1 MPLRAA
7 PLFATLPLLLFAACA
22 SAPPPP
28 DCPRC
33 PEPAAQEDSP
43 PPKAEAKPPIDA
55 EALDPDR
62 QRTIRL
68 MGFSKDG
75 SLVALAVGDD
85 LMGSTYQ
92 IFDPAKQQVVK
103 SYVYGAREADETW
116 ARVKRIHKLIELET
130 ASQRQPGSD
139 LVLLGGDTDDW
150 VVVYIM
156 KDDRTVPYFRI
167 PRLVDVED
175 NPADVVVKRLAWTPD
190 GRYAIVV
197 HTQAL
202 KRPRPFETDFIH
214 IVELEPRRLPF
225 D

>member
-1 MPLRAA
+1 MPLRASSLA
-7 PLFATLPLLLFAACA
+7 ALLLLAACA

-33 PEPAAQEDSP
+33 PEPPPEDACAP
-43 PPKAEAKPPIDA
+43 PPAEARAPIDA
-55 EALDPDR
+55 EPLDPDR

-68 MGFSKDG
+68 MGFSEDG
-75 SLVALAVGDD
+75 SLVGLAVGDD
-85 LMGSTYQ
+85 LMGPSYQ
-92 IFDPAKQQVVK
+92 VYDPARAQVVK

-116 ARVKRIHKLIELET
+116 ARVKRTHKLVDLET

-139 LVLLGGDTDDW
+139 LVLLGGDTDGW

-156 KDDRTVPYFRI
+156 KGDRAVPYFRI
-167 PRLVDVED
+167 PRLVDVDEQ
-175 NPADVVVKRLAWTPD
+175 PADVSVKRLAWTPD
-190 GRYAIVV
+190 GKHAIVV

-202 KRPRPFETDFIH
+202 KRPRPFESDFIH
-214 IVELEPRRLPF
+214 VFELEPRRLPF